1 MKKKYTKKDL
11 IRKITEKMIGQKI
24 IIGGNKVFYKKRY
37 NLKYSQQIVENVL
50 LAFFD
55 VTCDIL
61 SEGDEILWK
70 KYISIKPQYYK
81 KRYRKNKLENTLV
94 EIPAKYKTKIFA
106 GSKLCN
112 ASKNIVMTDDEIEDK

>member
-61 SEGDEILWK
+61 SEGD
-70 KYISIKPQYYK
+70 
-81 KRYRKNKLENTLV
+81 
-94 EIPAKYKTKIFA
+94 
-106 GSKLCN
+106 
-112 ASKNIVMTDDEIEDK
+112 